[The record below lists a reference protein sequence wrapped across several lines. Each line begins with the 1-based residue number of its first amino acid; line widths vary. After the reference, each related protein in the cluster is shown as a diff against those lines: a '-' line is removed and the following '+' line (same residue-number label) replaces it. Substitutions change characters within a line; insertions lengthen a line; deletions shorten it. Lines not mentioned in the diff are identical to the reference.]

1 MAAHDEDQQ
10 IAALV
15 RRLAAQFPA
24 INTDTVEGIVA
35 EIHHGFDG
43 RPVRDFIPLLVERRA
58 VRRLRQPADTSR
70 R

>member
-24 INTDTVEGIVA
+24 LDTGAVEGVVA
-35 EIHHGFDG
+35 EIHRGFDG
-43 RPVRDFIPLLVERRA
+43 RPVRDFVPLLVERGA
-58 VRRLRQPADTSR
+58 LRRLSATG
-70 R
+70 